1 MVIDEDQ
8 SNVIRGWHDI
18 DKDNVSYMKKAQK
31 FYDALADRVA
41 KNGHSIDIWGCALD
55 QVGLHEMKNC
65 VVGTGGCMIQADSFK
80 SSLFVQSYKR
90 IWEEDE
96 KGTVCPISPLKM
108 HSDP

>member
-96 KGTVCPISPLKM
+96 KGTVCRISPLKM